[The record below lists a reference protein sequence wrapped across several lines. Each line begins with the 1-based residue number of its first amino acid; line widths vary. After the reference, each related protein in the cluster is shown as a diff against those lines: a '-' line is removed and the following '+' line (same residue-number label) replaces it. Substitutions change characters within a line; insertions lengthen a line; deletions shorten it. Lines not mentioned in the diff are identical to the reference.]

1 MGPNGIRIDKNIDI
15 VKYNEAIS
23 YIQFIWIRKLPV
35 CHPFEKLAYGMGKFC
50 IYFLVFVH
58 KFIIN
63 FVRCVYKVDLDTTR
77 KMSKL

>member
-1 MGPNGIRIDKNIDI
+1 MKPLATFSLYELENYR
-15 VKYNEAIS
+15 
-23 YIQFIWIRKLPV
+23 V

-50 IYFLVFVH
+50 IYFFVFVH
-58 KFIIN
+58 KYIIN